1 MKTYFRNDI
10 IQEKNTYINKIFKI
24 TKGHITNRR
33 KTKIYQANDYLFLD
47 QIFYNPYTIDDYI
60 ALDLVVGTWIDKK
73 DIDMGYFEI
82 LSKMLQE
89 EKNHAELLQI
99 LDPNTRFTRYLYF
112 EYQNHKIDSFYLTYS
127 LGELSQ
133 YLNLKKTELSC
144 AISHLEYLKIIAKHN
159 KLFNIL
165 NIKKLEDMAYLP
177 DYTY

>member
-10 IQEKNTYINKIFKI
+10 IQEKHTHISKIFKI
-24 TKGHITNRR
+24 IKGHITTRR

-47 QIFYNPYTIDDYI
+47 QIFYNPYTLDDYI
-60 ALDLVVGTWIDKK
+60 ALDLVTGIWIEKTELDVS
-73 DIDMGYFEI
+73 YFEI

-99 LDPNTRFTRYLYF
+99 IDPNTRFTRYLYF
-112 EYQNHKIDSFYLTYS
+112 EYLNHKTESFYLTYS
-127 LGELSQ
+127 MGEAAT
-133 YLNLKKTELSC
+133 YLCLKKADLAF
-144 AISHLEYLKIIAKHN
+144 AIHQLEHQQIIAKHN

-165 NIKKLEDMAYLP
+165 NVKKLEDRAYLP